1 MLYYSVPTG
10 GANLIE
16 VVIISKRG
24 VTLMSLFLNATQH
37 NRLLFLWGVEGE
49 QVISTKEE
57 RRINEEI
64 TAPEVRLIDDEGKQL
79 GVMETRKAL
88 AIALE
93 KGTDLVEVAPNA
105 NPPVC
110 RLMDFGK
117 FLYEAQK
124 RERDARK
131 SQTKVE
137 IKEIRLR
144 PKTGEHDIGYKLRD
158 ARKFLE
164 RGAKVKVRI
173 RFRGREVTHPEV
185 ARELLTRVAEELN
198 DVAVVE
204 KRPSM
209 EGMTMLMI
217 LGPSD

>member
-1 MLYYSVPTG
+1 MRSTD
-10 GANLIE
+10 
-16 VVIISKRG
+16 KRG
-24 VTLMSLFLNATQH
+24 ADLDAPFHTCHRN
-37 NRLLFLWGVEGE
+37 NLLFFGGE
-49 QVISTKEE
+49 HTISTKET

-64 TAPEVRLIDDEGKQL
+64 SVPEVRLIDADGEQL
-79 GVMETRKAL
+79 GIKKTSE
-88 AIALE
+88 ALE
-93 KGTDLVEVAPNA
+93 IAQKKQVDLVEVAPDA

-110 RLMDFGK
+110 RLMDYGK

-131 SQTKVE
+131 TQTKVE

-144 PKTGEHDIGYKLRD
+144 PKTGEHDIDYKLRK

-164 RGAKVKVRI
+164 KGAKVKVRI

-185 ARELLTRVAEELN
+185 ARELMNRIAKDLG
-198 DVAVVE
+198 DVSEIE
-204 KRPSM
+204 KWPSM

-217 LGPSD
+217 LGPLQ